1 MHHSTT
7 RIPVD
12 DSYVAIVGKAIYI
25 FAYYEWAIICI
36 IGYLQPGFLQTYS
49 RGNPMTSGGVLK
61 ELKKI
66 INNLPV
72 SLDGVLKAEI
82 EDCCREF
89 EILIVKR
96 NALIHAHPVSD
107 LDGSQILAY
116 QTNPTKPLPEI
127 KWSVTE
133 VEEIIRAFDTAA
145 CVAIGVL
152 HNLPKASATPAQSPS
167 SANSP

>member
-1 MHHSTT
+1 MYHSTT

-12 DSYVAIVGKAIYI
+12 DSYVALVGKAIYI
-25 FAYYEWAIICI
+25 FAYYEWTIVYIIE
-36 IGYLQPGFLQTYS
+36 YFQSDFLQKYS
-49 RGNPMTSGGVLK
+49 RGKPMTSGEVLK

-72 SLDGVLKAEI
+72 SLDGVLKAEL

-89 EILIVKR
+89 ESLIVKR
-96 NALIHAHPVSD
+96 NALVHAHPVSD
-107 LDGSQILAY
+107 LDESQILAY
-116 QTNPTKPLPEI
+116 QTDPTKPLPDM

-152 HNLPKASATPAQSPS
+152 HNLPKASATRAQSPS